1 MKEIKCR
8 DLLSNEIECRVGT
21 VKEGKGFSLLLYKTA
36 RADMTLLDETY
47 GVNNWQCRYYQVKN
61 TMICAISIWDEEK
74 KCWIEKCDGGDDD
87 FNAEKIKGECS
98 DAFKRAGFRVLPS
111 TRKLYNSPFIWVNE
125 DKENNKYTKYEVSKI
140 AYDDT
145 SVTELVIINPKTKQV
160 VYSYGIKGNQASKEP
175 KDTKESHSQF
185 DNKHNVTMKELNA
198 SVVDMGDYQDPFAD
212 NEDMTYVKEYYNSLE
227 ESRKE
232 KFSIWLFT
240 TVQETKVEMLNEQKA
255 KIVADLLRKQVAKEL
270 EKKASDK

>member
-1 MKEIKCR
+1 MKECR
-8 DLLSNEIECRVGT
+8 DLLANEIECRVGT

-111 TRKLYNSPFIWVNE
+111 TRKLYNSPFIWINE
-125 DKENNKYTKYEVSKI
+125 DKDNNKNVKYEVSEI

-145 SVTELVIINPKTKQV
+145 SVIKLVIINPKTKQV
-160 VYSYGIKGNQASKEP
+160 AYSYGVKGNQASKEP
-175 KDTKESHSQF
+175 KTTKEHDF
-185 DNKHNVTMKELNA
+185 DNKGNVSMKEISA
-198 SVVDMGDYQDPFAD
+198 SVKTMDDYVNEYHDPLSD
-212 NEDMTYVKEYYNSLE
+212 NSDMTYIKEYYNSLE

-232 KFSIWLFT
+232 RFSIWLFT
-240 TVQETKVEMLNEQKA
+240 TVQETNIDKLNESKA
-255 KIVADLLRKQVAKEL
+255 KIVADLLKKQVAKDL